1 MVARINHL
9 FSGDMPVVAFQ
20 EVPFLSAAQRAAI
33 WSVGSVLVCTPIRE
47 GMNAFPLEFIT
58 VHAQQHDAPT
68 VVLSEFTA
76 AARVLS
82 GALYVNPWSI
92 IETVQAYRKALQ
104 LPREEREGRFAKLAA
119 YVLSNPT
126 SHWIHMLLKDIASI
140 PLNKEAKEISL
151 GLGYNRL
158 VIEMKPNFKQ
168 LQAHFLVDAWKEARQ
183 RVVFLDYG
191 GTLVDQDSYK
201 GIDRLRAFSGKGEWR
216 IPPSRVLEALSRIC
230 SYQNTWVFVVSG
242 RSKEEV
248 QGCLQGVPFLG
259 MASEEGYFYR
269 LPGEWV
275 KGVGMRHRQ
284 QWTCLHENRED
295 AWRETAVSLMQ
306 RFCTMTNGT
315 FIETKESAVLWQFK
329 DADPVWAV
337 WVHYP

>member
-9 FSGDMPVVAFQ
+9 FSTAAPVVVFQ

-33 WSVGSVLVCTPIRE
+33 WSVGSVLACTPIRE

-58 VHAQQHDAPT
+58 VHAQQRDAPA

-82 GALYVNPWSI
+82 GALYVNPWSVT
-92 IETVQAYRKALQ
+92 ETVQAYRKALL
-104 LPREEREGRFAKLAA
+104 LPREEREGRFEKLAG
-119 YVLSNPT
+119 YVLNNPT

-151 GLGYNRL
+151 GLGYHRR

-168 LQAHFLVDAWKEARQ
+168 LQAHFLADAWKEARQ
-183 RVVFLDYG
+183 RAVFLDYG

-201 GIDRLRAFSGKGEWR
+201 GIDRLRAFSGKGAWR
-216 IPPSRVLEALSRIC
+216 VPPSRVLEALSRIC
-230 SYQNTWVFVVSG
+230 CYKNTWVFVVSG

-248 QGCLQGVPFLG
+248 EGCLQGVPFLG
-259 MASEEGYFYR
+259 MASEEGFFYK
-269 LPGEWV
+269 LPG
-275 KGVGMRHRQ
+275 K
-284 QWTCLHENRED
+284 
-295 AWRETAVSLMQ
+295 
-306 RFCTMTNGT
+306 
-315 FIETKESAVLWQFK
+315 
-329 DADPVWAV
+329 WA
-337 WVHYP
+337 